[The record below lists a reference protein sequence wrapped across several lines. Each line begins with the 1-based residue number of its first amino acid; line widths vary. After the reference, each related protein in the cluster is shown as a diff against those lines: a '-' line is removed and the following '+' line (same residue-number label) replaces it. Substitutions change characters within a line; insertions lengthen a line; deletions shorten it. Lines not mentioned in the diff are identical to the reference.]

1 MIDRRWW
8 AAFPGLTSA
17 HYSIL
22 NSSCPDDSATLPR
35 AYQRQCSP
43 LDATM
48 DWYCSAL
55 AVVSL
60 SKGRP
65 RTPWL
70 RTRLRSHRLPAA
82 PRIPPRPHALLL
94 CGVHPAAPTHP
105 PVPLRLLPAGLRS
118 YSLLSRPPRR
128 TVPAAHTSRRRPRT
142 HPVRS
147 RPHVLR
153 QHPPVENGDQDDDEE
168 RAHFASP
175 PPRLVPRDASRRCSW
190 PIRKNLAARTT
201 RQFLAPRPLC
211 VPHHPQ
217 RLETLPRARPLLP
230 PPARSHPSA
239 HPRLLVPSVNEDETT
254 CPCAVPVSV
263 PFLSPL
269 SLSFPS
275 VDEAKSHAELQTTRL
290 LSRPPPSPRRPRK
303 SLHPRHARR
312 CPFPDRAAED
322 DPAQRRRPTPAHRY
336 RHRRIGIAKKSS

>member
-8 AAFPGLTSA
+8 AAFPGLTRA

-65 RTPWL
+65 RTPPWL

-94 CGVHPAAPTHP
+94 YGVHPPASTHP
-105 PVPLRLLPAGLRS
+105 PGPLRLCPRAFDRTPCSRVLRAAPFLPHTHPAAVHARTPSARAPCPAGI
-118 YSLLSRPPRR
+118 PPSKAETKTTTKSER
-128 TVPAAHTSRRRPRT
+128 TP
-142 HPVRS
+142 
-147 RPHVLR
+147 RPH
-153 QHPPVENGDQDDDEE
+153 
-168 RAHFASP
+168 
-175 PPRLVPRDASRRCSW
+175 PPRLVPRDASRRCSCT
-190 PIRKNLAARTT
+190 PSTRVPTRKNLAA
-201 RQFLAPRPLC
+201 PRPLR

-217 RLETLPRARPLLP
+217 RLETQPRARPLLP

-239 HPRLLVPSVNEDETT
+239 HLRLLVPPANEDERT
-254 CPCAVPVSV
+254 CPCAVAVPV

-269 SLSFPS
+269 PLPPKRRRGQIARRIADDPLALASSAIVPQ
-275 VDEAKSHAELQTTRL
+275 KTTQR
-290 LSRPPPSPRRPRK
+290 RDGDPPP
-303 SLHPRHARR
+303 
-312 CPFPDRAAED
+312 
-322 DPAQRRRPTPAHRY
+322 
-336 RHRRIGIAKKSS
+336 RIDMATVESE